1 MNIVPRQYLFAE
13 LRGYQL
19 NCATTLRAKV
29 QALFQGTA
37 AFAAL

>member
-1 MNIVPRQYLFAE
+1 
-13 LRGYQL
+13 LRCYQL
-19 NCATTLRAKV
+19 KCSTALRAKV